1 MKPKNICGDHSGF
14 LIQEGTSWTQLSLCL
29 ATLYWLTEG
38 FTCSAL
44 GRAASQ
50 NYLSL
55 PPLYYNSWIPFFY
68 SECTT
73 MYIVQA
79 RVDSVLASRSVWFY
93 LCTSWGEKERE
104 VKIFMFTSTCPS
116 TYVTIRHIS
125 CILWWVT
132 RVTCVDFKSMRATVK
147 ICKKTLT
154 EHWLKLSND

>member
-14 LIQEGTSWTQLSLCL
+14 LIRKEPAGRSCPFAWQPSTGWLRASL
-29 ATLYWLTEG
+29 
-38 FTCSAL
+38 AL

-132 RVTCVDFKSMRATVK
+132 RVTCVDFKSMCATVK
-147 ICKKTLT
+147 ICKKISDGALV
-154 EHWLKLSND
+154 EA